1 MEESHYR
8 ALLQE
13 VRSDMSAA
21 EEAIAEAEK
30 SIAELST
37 LEEYLL
43 NKVEGGG
50 TPSRSKSSSE
60 GRSKAR
66 STKKS
71 EAAPEE
77 ADDASGKGMQTV
89 EFGPDGF
96 PST

>member
-43 NKVEGGG
+43 TKVEGGG
-50 TPSRSKSSSE
+50 SPSRSKSSSDNR
-60 GRSKAR
+60 GNSR
-66 STKKS
+66 STKKPEP
-71 EAAPEE
+71 EAAS
-77 ADDASGKGMQTV
+77 DAGGKGMQTV

>member
-50 TPSRSKSSSE
+50 TPSRSK
-60 GRSKAR
+60 AR